1 MQFFCPEILI
11 IYNFDL
17 LIFNFYSLPNETVQN
32 QCNNY
37 NYDKWMLKVTD
48 TNGTEK
54 SLNVLVRNK
63 PHGIQVR
70 IRHIELNILIFIY
83 NIKLGI
89 YFYIFSTNS
98 NHKIPQQY

>member
-1 MQFFCPEILI
+1 
-11 IYNFDL
+11 
-17 LIFNFYSLPNETVQN
+17 
-32 QCNNY
+32 
-37 NYDKWMLKVTD
+37 MLKVTD

-83 NIKLGI
+83 NIK
-89 YFYIFSTNS
+89 
-98 NHKIPQQY
+98 